1 MNEGCDILLSTEQN
15 GMGCWLVKM
24 QMERQLV
31 KGASVHRGTIEGVVV
46 VNGRPQ
52 VEQADMPLAFSFDSV
67 EDLERFCEAAKN
79 RSQDQH

>member
-1 MNEGCDILLSTEQN
+1 MKKKCDTLLFAKQNRIGC
-15 GMGCWLVKM
+15 GLVKM

-31 KGASVHRGTIEGVVV
+31 KGTSVHRGTIEGVVI

-52 VEQADMPLAFSFDSV
+52 IERADMPLTISFDSI
-67 EDLERFCEAAKN
+67 EELERFCEAVKS